1 MMLYVFSQ
9 RLTNNILQQAVMYR
23 NLQRQPPSLI
33 KILETRSEESS
44 SADLKSKCKH
54 ELHKN
59 DVDMTSLLDS
69 SDRQLVSIYKPRRC
83 GAAALDF
90 RVLNAISSSL
100 PAA

>member
-33 KILETRSEESS
+33 KIFETRSEESS
-44 SADLKSKCKH
+44 SADLKRKCKH

-59 DVDMTSLLDS
+59 NVDMTSLLDS
-69 SDRQLVSIYKPRRC
+69 CDWQLCVY
-83 GAAALDF
+83 
-90 RVLNAISSSL
+90 V
-100 PAA
+100 

>member
-1 MMLYVFSQ
+1 M
-9 RLTNNILQQAVMYR
+9 
-23 NLQRQPPSLI
+23 

-44 SADLKSKCKH
+44 SAELKSKCKH

-59 DVDMTSLLDS
+59 DVDRTRLLDS

-83 GAAALDF
+83 AAAALDF

-100 PAA
+100 PAVESTADFILFYLYFGYPHWP